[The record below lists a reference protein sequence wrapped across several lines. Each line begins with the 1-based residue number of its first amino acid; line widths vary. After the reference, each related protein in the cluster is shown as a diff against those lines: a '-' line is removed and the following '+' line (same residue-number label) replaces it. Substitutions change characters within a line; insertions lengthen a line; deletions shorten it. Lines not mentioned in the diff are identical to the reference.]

1 MGLLSGKV
9 ALVTGS
15 AKGMGRA
22 ICDLFARQGANVVV
36 AARKLSEAEAVA
48 ATLPGDPLAVALDIA
63 NAGQWAAAIKA
74 TEDKYGRLDVLVN
87 NAGVSEG
94 STTEGV
100 TEEDWRFHFDVN
112 CHGPFHG
119 VRAALPLM
127 RKSGDAGSIVN
138 IGSAFS
144 VRVVPGFSA
153 YGASKAA
160 MTTWSRTLALEL
172 ASQRPLIRVNVVH
185 PGGTKTGMFDDA
197 CERTGM
203 SHEEAEEMYL
213 GIHPIG
219 RLGLPED
226 VAQAALW
233 LASDLSSNTT
243 GAEIPVDGAS
253 AIRP

>member
-1 MGLLSGKV
+1 MGVLAGKV
-9 ALVTGS
+9 ALVTGG

-22 ICDLFARQGANVVV
+22 ISTLFAREGAHVVV
-36 AARKLSEAEAVA
+36 AARKLAEAEAL
-48 ATLPGDPLAVALDIA
+48 ATSLPGDPLAVALDIA
-63 NAGQWAAAIKA
+63 KVDQWADAIAAVDA
-74 TEDKYGRLDVLVN
+74 KYGRLDVLVN
-87 NAGVSEG
+87 NAGISEG
-94 STTEGV
+94 ATTEDV

-112 CHGPFHG
+112 CNGPFYG

-127 RKSGDAGSIVN
+127 RKSGDLGSIVN

-160 MTTWSRTLALEL
+160 MNVMSRILALEL
-172 ASQRPLIRVNVVH
+172 ASQRPLIRVNVIH
-185 PGGTKTGMFDDA
+185 PGGTKTGMFDET

-203 SHEEAEEMYL
+203 SHEEAEQMYL

-219 RLGLPED
+219 RLGEAED

-233 LASDLSSNTT
+233 LASELSSNTT